1 MKVVLDLT
9 KLLEEGKI
17 SREEHDRLAKL
28 GAAGTGTLAFNILL
42 GFGVVAVS
50 AGAIALVPD
59 ALTGIAL
66 GAVVLGAGL
75 ALYTTRS
82 AQWEVLAHICTL
94 IGALGLAGGVVVE
107 TDASVWAFIAIT
119 VGFAA
124 AGIVARSGLLI
135 ALSVLAF
142 SSSLGART
150 GYEHAVY
157 FLGIE
162 EPTLTIIVFTIVAL
176 ATYLVSKIL
185 PHAYERLAIMAARVS
200 ILLVN
205 FGFWIGS
212 LWGDAS
218 QRLGINVPD
227 VVYVVLWAVALI
239 AIGIWAA
246 RENRRWVVNIAAV
259 FGAIHFYTQWFE
271 RLGADPLTVL
281 LAGILALGFAIGLWH
296 FNRAFFD
303 SGRAPAATTQLQ

>member
-1 MKVVLDLT
+1 MKVTLDLT

-17 SREEHDRLAKL
+17 TKEEHDRLANF
-28 GAAGTGTLAFNILL
+28 GAAGTGSLAFNILL
-42 GFGVVAVS
+42 GFGVIAVS
-50 AGAIALVPD
+50 AGAVALVPD
-59 ALTGIAL
+59 PTTGI
-66 GAVVLGAGL
+66 VLGLIVLGIGL
-75 ALYTTRS
+75 AIYASR
-82 AQWEVLAHICTL
+82 AHHWEVLGHICVL
-94 IGALGLAGGVVVE
+94 IGALGLAGGVVVLA
-107 TDASVWAFIAIT
+107 DASVWAFLAIT
-119 VGFAA
+119 AGFAA

-135 ALSVLAF
+135 ALAVLAF

-150 GYEHAVY
+150 GYEHATY

-162 EPTLTIIVFTIVAL
+162 EPTLTIVVFSIIAL
-176 ATYLVSKIL
+176 GTYLLSKVV
-185 PHAYERLAIMAARVS
+185 PSAYERLALQAARVS

-212 LWGDAS
+212 LWGDS
-218 QRLGINVPD
+218 SEQLGIHMD
-227 VVYVVLWAVALI
+227 EMVYVILWAAALI
-239 AIGIWAA
+239 AIGVWAA

-296 FNRAFFD
+296 FNRTLFD
-303 SGRAPAATTQLQ
+303 SGLHRRA